1 MQYIYNIYIFS
12 DKNPNHFFISFLHK
26 ETKVNGRQTKDRN
39 VHMCMCVRSVCVC
52 VMIVARTY
60 GWLLQYVVKLKHCYH
75 MY

>member
-52 VMIVARTY
+52 DDCRTNL
-60 GWLLQYVVKLKHCYH
+60 WLAIAICCKI
-75 MY
+75 